1 MMNTCPDI
9 ATLRSTVPTHAGE
22 LIAVTAYDSSWSS
35 SNGQPAGGGIFVAK
49 AQSTPADDG
58 GMFIRPNSSWVWLR
72 ILEVAGTVSP
82 YLYGAKGDGLADDTD
97 AIQKAHDYASSLHEH
112 TTKQYIVDGVVYTTI
127 EQVLKNGILTFG
139 NGRFKCT
146 KTLKFDTKTVDYDFS
161 GALLDFRSFAS
172 GTAVAHATAI
182 HWMNTDG
189 YPQGNMTV
197 KNLRMIGPGA
207 DRFVDGMTFRNDIIP
222 ATETK
227 PATDAKTTYSRN
239 SLTFIDGGLE
249 NFAYGVTGNNNFYFL
264 RMYSFMFNHCHTCY
278 YFPNTATN
286 SGEEMNFHSCVFAQ
300 SNCGVNLQGGY
311 SYFFNCSFDYIYGDN
326 GTQDPQVS
334 LGKYIHIEGGQ
345 HIFRDCHIEGFGPR
359 NYIINV
365 PDAKK
370 CKINFIG
377 GLFTFKA
384 GNPALADQATICNP
398 FYFGDQARVVFQA
411 VNLGKLQ
418 QAGDVGVSG
427 WIDGTGS
434 VSFRDMQLPMNWP
447 YLLTKVRTAPNV
459 QDNWLDST
467 TYTSGGSNDKWTE
480 EAWVLPPGGINSVR
494 KSRYGW
500 GTVNSTN
507 FSMIR
512 QPGLVSIGRNAAAG
526 EGVYQ
531 AVLGTIALKGYGSVI
546 HNFQAATYAGDGQS
560 CQVKIVWA
568 KLLQYGAAQDIE
580 PKILMQATGHT
591 YTYNFSGSESQL
603 KTAII
608 PGQMQG
614 SDTQTP
620 MVDRAPDWAT
630 HAFLLIDVSKMKSNF
645 DLRITDVYMRQ
656 V

>member
-9 ATLRSTVPTHAGE
+9 ATLRTTIPTAAGE
-22 LIAVTAYDSSWSS
+22 LIAVTAYNADWST
-35 SNGQPAGGGIFVAK
+35 SNLQPTGGGVFVAK

-58 GMFIRPNSSWVWLR
+58 GMFIRPNTSWVWLR
-72 ILEVAGTVSP
+72 VLEVAGTVSP
-82 YLYGAKGDGLADDTD
+82 YMYGAKGDGIADDTD
-97 AIQKAHDYASSLHEH
+97 AIQKAHDYVSSLHEH
-112 TTKQYIVDGVVYTTI
+112 TTKEIIVNGVTTTSI
-127 EQVLKNGILTFG
+127 EQVLKNGILVFG
-139 NGRFKCT
+139 NGRFKCLN
-146 KTLKFDTKTVDYDFS
+146 TLKFDTKTVDYDFS
-161 GALLDFRSFAS
+161 GALLDFRYFIS
-172 GTAVAHATAI
+172 GTAAEHATAI

-189 YPQGNMTV
+189 YPQGNMTA
-197 KNLRMIGPGA
+197 KNLRMIGPGS
-207 DRFVDGMTFRNDIIP
+207 DKFVDGMTFRNDITPPTDDQP
-222 ATETK
+222 AK
-227 PATDAKTTYSRN
+227 DAKTSYSRN

-249 NFAYGVTGNNNFYFL
+249 SFACGITGNNNFYFL

-326 GTQDPQVS
+326 GAKDPATS

-359 NYIINV
+359 NYIVNV
-365 PDAKK
+365 PDSKK

-384 GNPALADQATICNP
+384 GDPSLPKQATICNP
-398 FYFGDQARVVFQA
+398 FYFGDQARAVFQA

-427 WIDGTGS
+427 WVDGTGS
-434 VSFRDMQLPMNWP
+434 VSFRDMQLPLSWP
-447 YLLTKVRTAPNV
+447 YLLTKVRTDASV

-467 TYTSGGSNDKWTE
+467 TYTSGGGNDKWTE
-480 EAWVLPPGGINSVR
+480 EAWVLPPGGSNSVR

-500 GTVNSTN
+500 GTATSTN

-512 QPGLVSIGRNAAAG
+512 QAGLISLGRNTAAG
-526 EGVYQ
+526 DGVYQ
-531 AVLGTIALKGYGSVI
+531 AVLGTISLKGYGSVI
-546 HNFQAATYAGDGQS
+546 HNFRVGTYAGDGQS
-560 CQVKIVWA
+560 CQVKIIWA
-568 KLLQYGAAQDIE
+568 KLLEYGPAQDIE

-591 YTYNFSGSESQL
+591 YTYNFSGSESEF
-603 KTAII
+603 KTAVI

-614 SDTQTP
+614 SDTQAPT
-620 MVDRAPDWAT
+620 VDRAPDWAT
-630 HAFLLIDVSKMKSNF
+630 HAFLLVDTTKMKSNF